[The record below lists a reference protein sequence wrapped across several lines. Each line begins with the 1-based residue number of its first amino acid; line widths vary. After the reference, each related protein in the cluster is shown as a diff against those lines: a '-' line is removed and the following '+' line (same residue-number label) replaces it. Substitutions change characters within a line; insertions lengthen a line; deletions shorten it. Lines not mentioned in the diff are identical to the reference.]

1 MILWQQHWSKLQY
14 RREKISFV
22 IFDSMKSVS
31 LSKSYKFYEAKK
43 TFSRHLAHTVC
54 ARWGCDSLQPHTRT
68 RHFVQPI
75 LLPALRSASKPPA
88 HLRRWQSDFKKPPK
102 ITFSTSLLPS
112 KFVSS
117 SFCQSNTFFQKN
129 TLYCGE
135 SVAYVTIALAEGRGC
150 QPPSTINSE
159 RESNSAPM
167 SSYVNTSFNNKD
179 ENNNTNN
186 SNSFFPELYLFS
198 IFPAEVRLEIST
210 NK

>member
-31 LSKSYKFYEAKK
+31 LSKSYKFYEEKK
-43 TFSRHLAHTVC
+43 TLSRHLAHTVC
-54 ARWGCDSLQPHTRT
+54 ARWGCDSLQPHART

-117 SFCQSNTFFQKN
+117 SFCQSNTFFQKKYII
-129 TLYCGE
+129 LWGVS
-135 SVAYVTIALAEGRGC
+135 SVRYNSTGRGKRL
-150 QPPSTINSE
+150 PTTIHDQQRK

-179 ENNNTNN
+179 DSNNTNN
-186 SNSFFPELYLFS
+186 NNSFFPELDLT
-198 IFPAEVRLEIST
+198 ST
-210 NK
+210 QSSRRKWD